1 MALALGIALL
11 LAAPAAAAAEPSL
24 RVLATGDSLIQPLDE
39 KLKRP
44 VARADGRVLRDPHPG
59 TGLTKPLT
67 LDWERYAARQ
77 ARKRR
82 PHATVMFI
90 GANDSQSLRSEAG
103 PRVKCCRRAW
113 IDAYADRVEHMMRS
127 YMRGSRGYVYWLTL
141 PTPRQEERR
150 PLFAAVN
157 FAIAQAATAAG
168 GNARVVDT
176 VPALSPGNRFK
187 RRLRYRG
194 KRVVVRDR
202 DGIHLTG
209 HGAAIARDLVVRSMR
224 ADGLL

>member
-1 MALALGIALL
+1 VLPALAIALL
-11 LAAPAAAAAEPSL
+11 LAAPAAAGTEPPL

-39 KLKRP
+39 KLGKP
-44 VARADGRVLRDPHPG
+44 VTKAGGRVRRDPRPG
-59 TGLTKPLT
+59 TGITKPLT
-67 LDWERYAARQ
+67 LDWEKHAKRQ
-77 ARKRR
+77 AKRHR
-82 PHATVMFI
+82 PRATVMFL
-90 GANDSQSLRSEAG
+90 GANDSQALRSADG
-103 PRVKCCRRAW
+103 PRVTCCRRAW
-113 IDAYADRVEHMMRS
+113 IDAYAERVADMMRS

-157 FAIAQAATAAG
+157 FAIAQAAEDAG

-176 VPALSPGNRFK
+176 VPALSPGGRFK
-187 RRLRYRG
+187 RKLRYRG

-209 HGAAIARDLVVRSMR
+209 AGAAIARDLVVRAMR